1 MIQKLKQFLVNAKK
15 NTYASGGE
23 NKAKITTGGA
33 KEYIF
38 NDNNFRYVDKYKG
51 HEKFSGEENILQNNK
66 IIWKMKYEGKIL
78 SNKIPADNI
87 YSFLK
92 IALKKIPANK
102 PFRGPKKLIDKEFKY
117 INNIKGNIEE
127 FSGKEKIFYRNELIY
142 NLVYNGK
149 IIQQILN
156 NDEFR
161 GKENSPL

>member
-1 MIQKLKQFLVNAKK
+1 MINMDVAKLRQFLVNAKK

-23 NKAKITTGGA
+23 SGTRTLFDGA

-38 NDNNFRYVDKYKG
+38 ESGNLKYVDRYRG
-51 HEKFSGEENILQNNK
+51 HEKFNGEENVFENNK
-66 IIWKMKYEGKIL
+66 IIWRMKYDGKIL
-78 SNKIPADNI
+78 SNKIPADDI

-92 IALKKIPANK
+92 IALKKIPSDK

-149 IIQQILN
+149 IIQ
-156 NDEFR
+156 
-161 GKENSPL
+161 